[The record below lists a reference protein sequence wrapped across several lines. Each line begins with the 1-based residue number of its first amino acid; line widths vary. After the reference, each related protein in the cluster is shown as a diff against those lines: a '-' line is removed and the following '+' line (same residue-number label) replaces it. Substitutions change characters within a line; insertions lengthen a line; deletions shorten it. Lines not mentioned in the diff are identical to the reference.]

1 MLHWSLSQER
11 GLVGQDLLHQ
21 EYKCHLLYVVNNK
34 PFNITIQG
42 STPLTSTLTTPSP
55 MNDLN
60 GTEVLCMAIDDV
72 ITSSATIHITEGGTC
87 FVSYRLT

>member
-1 MLHWSLSQER
+1 MSPL
-11 GLVGQDLLHQ
+11 
-21 EYKCHLLYVVNNK
+21 VVNNK
-34 PFNITIQG
+34 PFNITVQG
-42 STPLTSTLTTPSP
+42 STPLTSRLMTPSP

-87 FVSYRLT
+87 FVYNYVISTNINDVPIKR